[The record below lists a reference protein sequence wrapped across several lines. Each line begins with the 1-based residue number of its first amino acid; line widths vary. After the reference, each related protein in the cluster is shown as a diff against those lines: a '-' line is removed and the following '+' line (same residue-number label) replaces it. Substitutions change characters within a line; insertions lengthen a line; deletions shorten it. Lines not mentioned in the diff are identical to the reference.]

1 MFFIQ
6 LFDPLCY
13 YAAFIYEKLAWFPL
27 SFYHVLRWLVND
39 WTVYLY
45 MDNASYIF
53 SGDSIPN
60 KANDSF
66 KTIATL

>member
-1 MFFIQ
+1 MFFSQ

-13 YAAFIYEKLAWFPL
+13 YAAFIYEKLAWIPL
-27 SFYHVLRWLVND
+27 SFYHVFDGWSMIGQF
-39 WTVYLY
+39 TLY
-45 MDNASYIF
+45 MAKASYIF